1 MNIKETSKTYKDKK
15 IEKIDINQY
24 FDTNG
29 NFYKLWKN
37 KYSKLE
43 YPIYINK
50 LFEIEYEDFK
60 KLAISE
66 EVSDLEK
73 ILDSLFSGDVFL
85 IKNVFSHDFINQ
97 LKKISV
103 ELAMNT
109 DSTFHKVYNGVPNF
123 RREINNENNQKY

>member
-60 KLAISE
+60 KL
-66 EVSDLEK
+66 DLPSITLRK
-73 ILDSLFSGDVFL
+73 C
-85 IKNVFSHDFINQ
+85 INIDDIDGTSK
-97 LKKISV
+97 L
-103 ELAMNT
+103 
-109 DSTFHKVYNGVPNF
+109 
-123 RREINNENNQKY
+123 RRGR